1 MASRSG
7 GNGGG
12 SGMSPQALNQLQRQ
26 AVLSASVEMTQQI
39 FSQTYATPAN
49 SNVINIV
56 PRNVGLIK
64 RFIVEISGTVT
75 NTHASNDISLTD
87 FGLANLLSQV
97 VFSDLNNNVRI
108 QTQGWHLNVV
118 ASAKY
123 RRPYA
128 GGFAGDITVTGS
140 YPQTTLDNGN
150 KGATYPVLQSKA
162 TVVHGGSNA
171 TPVRMVFEIPL
182 AYSDHDLR
190 GAVYANVINATQNLQ
205 LTLNNNWL
213 ATGTADDT
221 FAVYSGAGSAVTGTL
236 TNVTVTVYQ
245 MYLDQLPVAQQGG
258 LILPTLDL
266 STIYELKNTQFS
278 AINTAADFP
287 IPYANFRD
295 FLSTTAIFNDSG
307 IAGGRTIGTDVNYWA
322 LQSANFTNIWKI
334 DPLLAAQFARMVMQ
348 QDVPAGCY
356 YFSSRRK
363 PINTINYGNMELIL
377 NASTAGAGAYCA
389 IGWEDFAQVN
399 TLTTAGSLAG

>member
-1 MASRSG
+1 MATRAT
-7 GNGGG
+7 GNN
-12 SGMSPQALNQLQRQ
+12 MSPQQVNQLQRA
-26 AVLSASVEMTQQI
+26 AVLSNSIEMIQQI

-64 RFIVEISGTVT
+64 RFIVEVSGTVT
-75 NTHASNDISLTD
+75 NTHATNDIALTD
-87 FGLANLLSQV
+87 FGLANLLSQI
-97 VFSDLNNNVRI
+97 VFTDLNNNVRI
-108 QTQGWHLNVV
+108 QTAGWHLHTV

-123 RRPYA
+123 RHPYCGNFSSA
-128 GGFAGDITVTGS
+128 ATVTGA
-140 YPQTTLDNGN
+140 YPQTTLNNGN
-150 KGATYPVLQSKA
+150 AGATFPVLQSKA
-162 TVVHGGSNA
+162 SVAHGGANA

-190 GAVYANVINATQNLQ
+190 GSVYANVINATQNLQ

-221 FAVYSGAGSAVTGTL
+221 FAVYSGSGSAVTGTL
-236 TNVTVTVYQ
+236 TNVSVTVYQ
-245 MYLDQLPVAQQGG
+245 VYLDQLPFGQGG

-307 IAGGRTIGTDVNYWA
+307 VAGGRTVGTDVNYWA
-322 LQSANFTNIWKI
+322 LQSANFTNLWKI
-334 DPLLAAQFARMVMQ
+334 DPLLAAQQARMVME
-348 QDVPAGCY
+348 QDLPAGAY

-363 PINTINYGNMELIL
+363 PISTIQYGNMELIL
-377 NASTAGAGAYCA
+377 NASTAGALAYVA
-389 IGWEDFAQVN
+389 IGWEDFAIVN
-399 TLTTAGSLAG
+399 QLTTAGSLAG